1 MLQVYGIKNCN
12 TVKKSLNWLSDH
24 NFEYEF
30 FDVKKNVLSKH
41 LINDWISKMKS
52 NYTWINLINK
62 SGITWKQ
69 LSDEIKNGILTS
81 DDAISII
88 LNKPTIMKR
97 PVITKKGKL
106 IAIGFD
112 ENLYE
117 EEIKWVKHLIL
128 LKN

>member
-30 FDVKKNVLSKH
+30 FDVKKDILSKH

>member
-117 EEIKWVKHLIL
+117 EEIK
-128 LKN
+128 

>member
-24 NFEYEF
+24 SCEYEF
-30 FDVKKNVLSKH
+30 FDVKKGVLNKN
-41 LINDWISKMKS
+41 LIDGWIDSMKD
-52 NYTWINLINK
+52 NYTWENLVNK
-62 SGITWKQ
+62 SGTTWKQ
-69 LSDEIKNGILTS
+69 LNDENKNAVVTP

-88 LNKPTIMKR
+88 LSKPTIMKR

-112 ENLYE
+112 VNLYE
-117 EEIKWVKHLIL
+117 EKIK
-128 LKN
+128 

>member
-12 TVKKSLNWLSDH
+12 TVKKSLGWLEE
-24 NFEYEF
+24 NNCQYEF
-30 FDVKKNVLSKH
+30 LDVKKGLLNKI
-41 LINDWISKMKS
+41 LIYSWINSMKS
-52 NYTWINLINK
+52 NYTWESLVNK

-69 LSDEIKNGILTS
+69 LNDENKNAVVTP

-88 LNKPTIMKR
+88 LSKPTIMKR

-112 ENLYE
+112 VNLYE
-117 EEIKWVKHLIL
+117 EKIK
-128 LKN
+128 